1 MKFCEPL
8 LDSGLLWGCSEE
20 EKLFL
25 QEQKQKL
32 LQEFGK
38 QLKLKK

>member
-1 MKFCEPL
+1 MGMFRGGKII
-8 LDSGLLWGCSEE
+8 
-20 EKLFL
+20 L

-32 LQEFGK
+32 LQEFEK